1 MPKIGK
7 TFFIGK
13 RMLRLESYIEE
24 VFDNTYEFGDSKLLS
39 ELKATWVCTFRQ
51 GADRYTFAI
60 SESDTGCCKCYA
72 LTMTDGELVLLDELD
87 ISQYAR
93 LKNPRF
99 TTGYIVEIFD
109 NEKDIAVFSTPW
121 GKFMDKKKIFGCEE
135 VSVIDTKGSYSLWLI
150 KDSGKLVF
158 VDPQGQHLG
167 FNLPPV
173 SSNLPPEKLADFIT
187 VIFVAD
193 YSLFFIKDNL
203 RYVWHKEQKAGVN
216 FSANSLFEWDD
227 VTNAFF
233 DQNGEYAISQR
244 KGKLFSL
251 IDGRAWSC
259 PSLTDKSSRFHQIGS
274 IRVVEQM
281 NLVSVEGYKRP
292 LEVHEIGPPIEN

>member
-1 MPKIGK
+1 MPRIGQGMVKIELFAKKAVGK
-7 TFFIGK
+7 A
-13 RMLRLESYIEE
+13 
-24 VFDNTYEFGDSKLLS
+24 YEYGNLKLLS
-39 ELKATWVCTFRQ
+39 ELNVTWICNFRQ
-51 GADRYTFAI
+51 GTDRYFFAI
-60 SESDTGCCKCYA
+60 SESDAGCCKCYA

-121 GKFMDKKKIFGCEE
+121 GKFMDKKQIFGCEE
-135 VSVIDTKGSYSLWLI
+135 VSMIDTKGSYSLWLI

-173 SSNLPPEKLADFIT
+173 SSNLPPEKLANSIT
-187 VIFVAD
+187 VIFLGKYD
-193 YSLFFIKDNL
+193 LFFIKDNL

-259 PSLTDKSSRFHQIGS
+259 PSVTDKSSRFHQVGS